1 MLKIIGVSLIGVAHK
16 RRGEVLQDFFNVYIK
31 GDLHIF
37 DLLGNNEEIKG
48 QFEGDDIAFVFVA
61 DGAGSVKYG
70 GDGAKYAVNYA
81 INFVMNKDLVDKDPQ
96 GVLREILKNVLEGIE
111 HRAKELSAGIEDLA
125 TTFMALYVRSHECF
139 SISVGDGYIIIDDNG
154 ELRLLNEPSKGEY
167 FNETQFIT
175 SPEIME
181 AVKDEVMEVRR
192 SKCDA
197 FVITTDGLWP
207 TIIDGKPY
215 EKFYRPIVDYLR
227 VNNTDK
233 AVDELFNLLKSAQ
246 EKYPSIY
253 DDDLTIV
260 VGAYE

>member
-1 MLKIIGVSLIGVAHK
+1 MCI
-16 RRGEVLQDFFNVYIK
+16 RD
-31 GDLHIF
+31 
-37 DLLGNNEEIKG
+37 
-48 QFEGDDIAFVFVA
+48 
-61 DGAGSVKYG
+61 
-70 GDGAKYAVNYA
+70 
-81 INFVMNKDLVDKDPQ
+81 
-96 GVLREILKNVLEGIE
+96 
-111 HRAKELSAGIEDLA
+111 
-125 TTFMALYVRSHECF
+125 
-139 SISVGDGYIIIDDNG
+139 
-154 ELRLLNEPSKGEY
+154 
-167 FNETQFIT
+167 
-175 SPEIME
+175 
-181 AVKDEVMEVRR
+181 R